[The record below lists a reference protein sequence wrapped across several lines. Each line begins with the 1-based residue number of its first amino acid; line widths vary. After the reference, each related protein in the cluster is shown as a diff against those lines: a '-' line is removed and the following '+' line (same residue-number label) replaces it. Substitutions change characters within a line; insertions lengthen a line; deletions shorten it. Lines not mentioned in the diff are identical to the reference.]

1 MRLRRLEPLSFGD
14 SSYIEVDLSASE
26 ELEPST
32 DTKEV
37 CDAAIELR

>member
-1 MRLRRLEPLSFGD
+1 MRLRRLEPLSFGG
-14 SSYIEVDLSASE
+14 SSYIEANLSASE